1 MSTSFLQGFIWLWLF
16 GFRIQKK
23 RTKEEELLRMK
34 ALVNEVNS
42 ELEALKKRIAEVEN
56 DIFKK

>member
-1 MSTSFLQGFIWLWLF
+1 MSTSFLQGFICIWLF